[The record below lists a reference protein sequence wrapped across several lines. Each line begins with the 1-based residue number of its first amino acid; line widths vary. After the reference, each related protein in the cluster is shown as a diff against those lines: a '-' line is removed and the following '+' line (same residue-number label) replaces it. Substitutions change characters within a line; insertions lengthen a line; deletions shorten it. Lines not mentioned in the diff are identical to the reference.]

1 MDPLCELEPVAQS
14 LQTTSLDA
22 PDTVEYLPIAQL
34 RQVVLTV
41 AFTVADQEPAEQSVH
56 WVAFLP
62 EYFPATQ
69 LSQVSATAYFPASQ
83 STHPLSP
90 IWKMVPSGQPSHL
103 LEPGFAVRV
112 PLHLV
117 HAVAPMVAE

>member
-1 MDPLCELEPVAQS
+1 M
-14 LQTTSLDA
+14 
-22 PDTVEYLPIAQL
+22 
-34 RQVVLTV
+34 
-41 AFTVADQEPAEQSVH
+41 AFTAADQEPAEQSVH

-90 IWKMVPSGQPSHL
+90 IWKMVPSGQLSHL
-103 LEPGFAVRV
+103 LEPGLDLK
-112 PLHLV
+112 PGLHTV
-117 HAVAPMVAE
+117 HAVAPTEAE